1 MQVPAFIFS
10 KLSILKGIPFA
21 FRKKSMDI
29 YMLQHQ
35 AALILF
41 LLSTSSFTIQSL
53 CAFWNHL
60 LSLLTTLSNLSSL
73 SINSKIGKQKKTA
86 HLLSSERTT
95 LSQLSLTTGWG
106 TQHSWTGITSD
117 SGLGVWENSGDV
129 KTSLTFNIHEEGSWL
144 LNKQLQFVLVSLSS
158 WGWVQ

>member
-1 MQVPAFIFS
+1 MLFEKKVWTFICYNIKPLLFFFS
-10 KLSILKGIPFA
+10 SQLLHSPFKVYVHFA
-21 FRKKSMDI
+21 TIF
-29 YMLQHQ
+29 YHCLQ
-35 AALILF
+35 LF
-41 LLSTSSFTIQSL
+41 LTFPLFPLIQKL
-53 CAFWNHL
+53 EN
-60 LSLLTTLSNLSSL
+60 
-73 SINSKIGKQKKTA
+73 KKKTA